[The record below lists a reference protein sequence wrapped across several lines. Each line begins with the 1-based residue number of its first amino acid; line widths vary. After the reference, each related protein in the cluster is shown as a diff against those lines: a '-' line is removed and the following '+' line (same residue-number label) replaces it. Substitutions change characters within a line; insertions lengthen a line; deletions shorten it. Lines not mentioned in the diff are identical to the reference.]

1 MPAAKR
7 RSVSSIVTVHLWVG
21 ALVVA
26 LAILAVW
33 RRPGRRVTLYVLTL
47 QIIIGIVLAVQGARI
62 SPLHVV
68 LAGLGW
74 AGYMAA
80 NVYARRYPERRIG
93 LTIAVVSSLLILA
106 AFGIGERIA
115 HGAG

>member
-1 MPAAKR
+1 
-7 RSVSSIVTVHLWVG
+7 VSSILTIHLWLG

-26 LAILAVW
+26 LAVLAIW

-47 QIIIGIVLAVQGARI
+47 QIIIGIVLAVEGARI

-80 NVYARRYPERRIG
+80 NAYARRYPQRRVG
-93 LTIAVVSSLLILA
+93 LTIAVISSVLILA
-106 AFGIGERIA
+106 AFGIGERVT
-115 HGAG
+115 HGHG